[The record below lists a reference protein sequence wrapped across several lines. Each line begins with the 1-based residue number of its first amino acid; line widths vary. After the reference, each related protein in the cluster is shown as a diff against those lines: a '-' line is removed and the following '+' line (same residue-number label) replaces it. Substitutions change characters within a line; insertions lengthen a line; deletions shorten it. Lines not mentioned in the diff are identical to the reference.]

1 MPAASA
7 SPPPFP
13 PYGTH
18 LTASVARARRRIR
31 WTAATSAL
39 AVASLATTILLLRPF
54 DTHTHGDGNTTEPT
68 DATTTSPS
76 STASALST
84 RWAGVWIGTGPG
96 TPRADGRLHPRT
108 DSFKVTL
115 TLHTAAVGELAGKQ
129 VSNISEVGTGR
140 EVGCTEALELGAV
153 RGTTA
158 TFMAVTSHPTDRS
171 DTSLQCETGH
181 LYVVQLTTADTISLG
196 DEGSQS
202 AGAPATLRRSRGT
215 S

>member
-1 MPAASA
+1 VSASSS

-13 PYGTH
+13 PYGTR
-18 LTASVARARRRIR
+18 LPASADRARRRVR
-31 WTAATSAL
+31 WFAATSAL
-39 AVASLATTILLLRPF
+39 AVAVVAAGILLMRPF
-54 DTHTHGDGNTTEPT
+54 DTDSHGDGRPT
-68 DATTTSPS
+68 DGITTSSAP
-76 STASALST
+76 AAPALSVK
-84 RWAGVWIGTGPG
+84 WAGVWTGTGPG
-96 TPRADGRLHPRT
+96 TPHADGRLHPRT

-140 EVGCTEALELGAV
+140 EVGCTEALELRAV

-158 TFMAVTSHPTDRS
+158 TFTAVTSHPTDRS

-181 LYVVQLTTADTISLG
+181 VYVVQLTNADTISLG

-202 AGAPATLRRSRGT
+202 AGAPATLHRSRGR